1 MSITS
6 MSRLGAIDVFSDE
19 RALGQMGKFQDTDA
33 SAVDF
38 LNTASGMTIEAIY
51 VMNDS
56 GGTLAP
62 GLGVTYKAGYAG
74 TRVGGLHAAN
84 GRCDGVVDPK
94 LPNAVPNGSYF
105 WLVTCG
111 PIQVEIG
118 AGGVTAGAVLQTL
131 ANGKF
136 GAGTA
141 GTNPVGHSGIVITA
155 AADGSR
161 TRVAFNNPFRAIC
174 C

>member
-19 RALGQMGKFQDTDA
+19 RALGQVGTFQDTDA
-33 SAVDF
+33 SSVDF
-38 LNTASGMTIEAIY
+38 TNTVSGTTIKAIY

-62 GLGVTYKAGYAG
+62 GLGAVYKAGYAG
-74 TRVGGLHAAN
+74 KRVGGLHSAN

-94 LPNAVPNGSYF
+94 LASAVPNGSYF
-105 WLVTCG
+105 WLVICG

-131 ANGKF
+131 ASGKF

-141 GTNPVGHSGIVITA
+141 GTNPVGHSGVVIDA

-161 TRVAFNNPFRAIC
+161 TRVALNNPFRAIC